1 MLKRLPT
8 IANQF
13 EQMDGIRLTKG
24 EKEVMRAISAGQD
37 VRALFK
43 MEDLLITLRQLKT
56 KGLADFVE
64 IDQRNVGFAGQPWLT
79 DKGKA
84 LLKENPKLRNGL
96 SAGAKWAIGAI
107 VVPVIIALISLLW

>member
-1 MLKRLPT
+1 MSEPFLKWKIFLSRC
-8 IANQF
+8 AN
-13 EQMDGIRLTKG
+13 
-24 EKEVMRAISAGQD
+24 S
-37 VRALFK
+37 
-43 MEDLLITLRQLKT
+43 RQ